1 MTLGLVLGGGGLI
14 GMGYH
19 AGALAA
25 LDDFGIDVTKADL
38 MVGTS
43 AGSIM
48 TSYLRNGWAQ
58 TDFFEYAHGRHTDVT
73 KDNPDS
79 GEQVREIFTPLY
91 GSRGEQIRRGVGG
104 FFALVASRG
113 YWQRSPGKGRMPA
126 GLARKAFPSGMYST
140 EQTRQRF
147 EEDLPH
153 EWPERDLY
161 ICAVDLYSG
170 ERVPFGHP
178 DAPKATQP
186 EAVLASTSIPGVF
199 PPVRI
204 GDRQYVDGGAASATS
219 LDLATKHG
227 CDSIICIAPLG
238 YRSDAPFHLRD
249 TAMLGPMVIRSLF
262 ARALRREVNDARA
275 KGIDVFVIRPWLT
288 DLKEHGTNSMRD
300 FDRKALTVN
309 ARTGTLRLLEEHADH
324 PALQAWMKPTERKR
338 RGGIS
343 A

>member
-25 LDDFGIDVTKADL
+25 LADFGIDVHKADL

-48 TSYLRNGWAQ
+48 TSYLRNGWSQ
-58 TDFFEYAHGRHTDVT
+58 MDFFEYAHGRHRDVS
-73 KDNPDS
+73 KDNPS
-79 GEQVREIFTPLY
+79 SAEQVREIFTPMY
-91 GSRGEQIRRGVGG
+91 SSRGEQIRRGVGG

-113 YWQRSPGKGRMPA
+113 YWQRSPGKGRTPA

-140 EQTRQRF
+140 EQTRQRL
-147 EEDLPH
+147 EEDLPV
-153 EWPERDLY
+153 EWPDRDLF

-178 DAPKATQP
+178 DAPPATQP

-199 PPVRI
+199 PPVQI

-219 LDLATKHG
+219 LDLATEYG
-227 CDSIICIAPLG
+227 CDTIICIAPLG
-238 YRSDAPFHLRD
+238 YRSDAPFNLRD
-249 TAMLGPMVIRSLF
+249 TAILGPMMIRSLF
-262 ARALRREVNDARA
+262 ARALRREVTQARER
-275 KGIDVFVIRPWLT
+275 GVNVFVIRPWLT

-300 FDRKALTVN
+300 FDRQALTIG
-309 ARTGTLRLLEEHADH
+309 ARMGTLRLLEEQADH
-324 PALQAWMKPTERKR
+324 PALQAWMDSDKQKRK
-338 RGGIS
+338 GGIS